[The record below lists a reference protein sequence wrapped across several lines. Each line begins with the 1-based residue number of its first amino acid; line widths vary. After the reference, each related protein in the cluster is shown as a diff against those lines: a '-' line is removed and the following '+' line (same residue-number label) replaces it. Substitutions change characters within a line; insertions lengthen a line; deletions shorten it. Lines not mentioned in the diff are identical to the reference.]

1 MKQKSPQFIAIVD
14 ILLHLSG
21 MIIFFFLLKA
31 ASALYNNQPW
41 MTDQL
46 STPLTPCWPTIST
59 HFVKKKEQTSTKSRQ
74 LQTTPI
80 IENLFNHLLTL
91 LSFIKPVSNNNGEAY
106 VTGPFFAQ
114 SFQYSQNNYATG
126 AYKGQCHPTIF
137 LASKQSFV
145 CVHTGNAFF
154 SEADCENMVKNIT
167 GHALKTFP
175 VWKNSIFFLT
185 TSKQARP
192 VFKQMAASDTTCHTA
207 LYPQI
212 SAIIDNIFKFPLVP
226 MGG

>member
-106 VTGPFFAQ
+106 VTGP
-114 SFQYSQNNYATG
+114 
-126 AYKGQCHPTIF
+126 
-137 LASKQSFV
+137 L
-145 CVHTGNAFF
+145 
-154 SEADCENMVKNIT
+154 IT
-167 GHALKTFP
+167 MEKL
-175 VWKNSIFFLT
+175 
-185 TSKQARP
+185 
-192 VFKQMAASDTTCHTA
+192 M
-207 LYPQI
+207 
-212 SAIIDNIFKFPLVP
+212 
-226 MGG
+226 